1 MSIGNTKSYGNKGNN
16 FPFQLNVLEGLQCA
30 CDQLKLV
37 EGNTD
42 QIEGTLLAIL
52 SALQNGQDFEAMLVV
67 DNAGVTWL
75 EIRVWDP
82 ATSSFLPP
90 VYYLAGSNVPGIP
103 AAPIT
108 YINPNTYLAL
118 ITSYTLNLVAMAS
131 SLTTIQGDT
140 STLPLILT
148 NTNPNSRTP
157 TFLRDVATVTIIP
170 QCYSV
175 SFASVGTADALING
189 IPLSPGQTINFDAGS
204 LNNYLVAGSF
214 TADTSVN
221 TGSELLI
228 TYIV

>member
-37 EGNTD
+37 GGNTD

-52 SALQNGQDFEAMLVV
+52 GALQNGQDFEALLVV
-67 DNAGVTWL
+67 DALNVTWL
-75 EIRVWDP
+75 EIRIYDP
-82 ATSSFLPP
+82 SIPGFLPP
-90 VYYLAGSNVPGIP
+90 VYYLAGSNIPGIP
-103 AAPIT
+103 TAPIT

-118 ITSYTLNLVAMAS
+118 ITSYTLNLVAMAAT
-131 SLTTIQGDT
+131 LTNIDT
-140 STLPLILT
+140 SNNAIQT
-148 NTNPNSRTP
+148 NTNPNARTP
-157 TFLRDVATVTIIP
+157 FYLRDIATLTVIP

-189 IPLSPGQTINFDAGS
+189 TPLSPGQTINFDAGS

-214 TADTSVN
+214 TADTLVN
-221 TGSELLI
+221 SGSELLI

>member
-52 SALQNGQDFEAMLVV
+52 GALQNGQDFEALLVV
-67 DNAGVTWL
+67 DALNVTWL
-75 EIRVWDP
+75 EVRIYDP
-82 ATSSFLPP
+82 SIPGFLPP
-90 VYYLAGSNVPGIP
+90 VYYLAGSNIPGIP
-103 AAPIT
+103 VAPIT

-118 ITSYTLNLVAMAS
+118 ITSYTLNLVAMAAT
-131 SLTTIQGDT
+131 LTNIDT
-140 STLPLILT
+140 SNNAIQA
-148 NTNPNSRTP
+148 NTNPNARTP
-157 TFLRDVATVTIIP
+157 FYLSDIATITIIP

-189 IPLSPGQTINFDAGS
+189 TPLSPGQTINFDAGS
-204 LNNYLVAGSF
+204 LNNYLIAGSF

-221 TGSELLI
+221 SGSQLLI

>member
-1 MSIGNTKSYGNKGNN
+1 MSIGDTKSYGNKDNN
-16 FPFQLNVLEGLQCA
+16 FPWQLKMLQGQQCA
-30 CDQLKLV
+30 CDYLKEIDL
-37 EGNTD
+37 NTD
-42 QIEGTLLAIL
+42 QIEPLLAQIL
-52 SALQNGQDFEAMLVV
+52 IAIQNGTDYEAMLVV
-67 DNAGVTWL
+67 DSAGVTWL
-75 EIRVWDP
+75 EIRIWNG
-82 ATSSFLPP
+82 TTFNPP
-90 VYYLAGSNVPGIP
+90 VYYLAGSNVPGVP
-103 AAPIT
+103 VAPIT

-118 ITSYTLNLVAMAS
+118 ITSYTLNLVGMAS

-148 NTNPNSRTP
+148 NTNPNARTP
-157 TFLRDVATVTIIP
+157 FYLRDIATTTIIP

-214 TADTSVN
+214 TADTLSN
-221 TGSELLI
+221 SGSELLI

>member
-52 SALQNGQDFEAMLVV
+52 GALQNGQDFEALLVV
-67 DNAGVTWL
+67 DALNVTWL
-75 EIRVWDP
+75 EIRIYDP
-82 ATSSFLPP
+82 SIPGFLPP
-90 VYYLAGSNVPGIP
+90 VYYLAGSNVPGVP
-103 AAPIT
+103 TAPIT

-118 ITSYTLNLVAMAS
+118 ITSYTLNLVAMAAT
-131 SLTTIQGDT
+131 LTNIDT
-140 STLPLILT
+140 SNNAIQT
-148 NTNPNSRTP
+148 NTSPNARTP
-157 TFLRDVATVTIIP
+157 FYLSDIATITIIP

-189 IPLSPGQTINFDAGS
+189 TPLSPGQTINFDAGS
-204 LNNYLVAGSF
+204 LNNYLIAGSF

-221 TGSELLI
+221 SGSQLLI

>member
-52 SALQNGQDFEAMLVV
+52 GALQNGQDFEALLVV
-67 DNAGVTWL
+67 DALNVTWL
-75 EIRVWDP
+75 EVRIYDP
-82 ATSSFLPP
+82 SIPGFLPP
-90 VYYLAGSNVPGIP
+90 VYYLAGSNIPGIP
-103 AAPIT
+103 VAPIT

-118 ITSYTLNLVAMAS
+118 ITSYTFNLIGMAS
-131 SLTTIQGDT
+131 SLTAIQGDT
-140 STLPLILT
+140 SSLPVIQT
-148 NTNPNSRTP
+148 NTNPNARTP
-157 TFLRDVATVTIIP
+157 AFTRDIATVTIIP

-189 IPLSPGQTINFDAGS
+189 TPLSPGQTINFDAGS
-204 LNNYLVAGSF
+204 LNNYLIAGSF

-221 TGSELLI
+221 SGSELLI
-228 TYIV
+228 TYIA

>member
-52 SALQNGQDFEAMLVV
+52 GALQNGQDFEALLVV
-67 DNAGVTWL
+67 DALNVTWL
-75 EIRVWDP
+75 EIRIYDP
-82 ATSSFLPP
+82 SIPGFLPP
-90 VYYLAGSNVPGIP
+90 VYYLAGSNIPGIP
-103 AAPIT
+103 TAPIT

-118 ITSYTLNLVAMAS
+118 ITSYTLNLVAMAAT
-131 SLTTIQGDT
+131 LTNIDT
-140 STLPLILT
+140 SNNAIQT
-148 NTNPNSRTP
+148 NTNPNARTP
-157 TFLRDVATVTIIP
+157 FYLRDIATLTVIP

-189 IPLSPGQTINFDAGS
+189 TPLSPGQTINFDAGS

-228 TYIV
+228 TYIA